1 MTDYKKQL
9 DKLRDLVARN
19 KGKRDTLLE
28 RLKTEYGCE
37 TVEEGEKKLKELE
50 AQVKVKEAE
59 YAKADKEFHELYGDK
74 LDNLLG

>member
-9 DKLRDLVARN
+9 ERLRDLVARN

-28 RLKTEYGCE
+28 RLKTEFGCE

-50 AQVKVKEAE
+50 AETKAKEEE
-59 YAKADKEFHELYGDK
+59 YADAERKFHEQYGDK
-74 LDNLLG
+74 LKDLTS